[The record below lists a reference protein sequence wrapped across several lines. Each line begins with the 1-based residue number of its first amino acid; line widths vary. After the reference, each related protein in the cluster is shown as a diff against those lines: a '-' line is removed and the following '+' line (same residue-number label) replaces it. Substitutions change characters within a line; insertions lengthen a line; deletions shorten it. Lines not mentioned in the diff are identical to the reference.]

1 MAKRQKLPP
10 VERLLNRYSLARV
23 GSSAAV
29 IDTET
34 ARDGLPFLTV
44 AAFNQLYRH
53 WPKIRDIPVTT
64 LWATDPRR
72 QVFEKGVTFDPGG
85 REKKG
90 TYNLWKG
97 FSILP
102 IEGDCSVFIDFL
114 WRDICGEDDENFQYL
129 VSYFAHLVQ
138 FPGDKP
144 GVALVLKGFKGV
156 GKDTAIL
163 LVRALVGTH
172 FAYGTCTEDILGKF
186 NTLLAQALLVH
197 LEEATWGGDTRAAKK
212 FQGLITSETIRV
224 EPKGIDAYTTPN
236 FARFLLST
244 NDEWAVP
251 AGGDD
256 ERRYAIIGTPR
267 HWVDDGTRDEAWK
280 QHKIGYF
287 KRIHAAI
294 KAPDILAAWMHYLCH
309 WKRTDG
315 LDLPTAVRIPPRNA
329 ALAEQ
334 KESGFSGVDGF
345 WFDVLTKGSFAEDL
359 AWNDKNPLSIT
370 MNEIIENLKGWHRGR
385 KGERNL
391 PSAKSIG
398 KTLAKIAPSV
408 SKDRATSG
416 ARDYYYALPPITVA
430 REEFAQ
436 AQGIAFDHLFD
447 EDAQTERDV
456 FKLV

>member
-1 MAKRQKLPP
+1 MPKGKKKSP
-10 VERLLNRYSLARV
+10 VNLLINRYYLARV

-34 ARDGLPFLTV
+34 AQDGLPFLTET
-44 AAFNQLYRH
+44 ALRQLHRH
-53 WPKIRDIPVTT
+53 WPLVGNISVIT

-72 QVFEKGVTFDPGG
+72 KVFEKGVTFNPRGD
-85 REKKG
+85 EKKG
-90 TYNLWKG
+90 IFNLWKG
-97 FSILP
+97 FP
-102 IEGDCSVFIDFL
+102 IPPVEGNCSVFIDFL
-114 WRDICGEDDENFQYL
+114 WHDICGENEENFQFL
-129 VSYFAHLVQ
+129 LTFFAHLVQ
-138 FPGDKP
+138 CPGDKP

-163 LVRALVGTH
+163 LLRALVGIH
-172 FAYGTCTEDILGKF
+172 FAYATCTEDILSKF

-244 NDEWAVP
+244 NDDWAVP

-256 ERRYAIIGTPR
+256 ERRYGIIETPR
-267 HWVDDGTRDEAWK
+267 HWVDDGTRDDAWK
-280 QHKIGYF
+280 RAKILHF
-287 KRIHAAI
+287 KRVHTAI
-294 KAPDILAAWMHYLCH
+294 RDPETLSAWMHYLSH
-309 WKRTDG
+309 WKRVDG

-334 KESGFSGVDGF
+334 KESGFSGMDGF
-345 WFDVLTKGSFAEDL
+345 WFDALTKGKFPEGY
-359 AWNDKNPLSIT
+359 AWDDETSPQLSMDQISAY
-370 MNEIIENLKGWHRGR
+370 LKSWQHRR

-398 KTLAKIAPSV
+398 KVLAKIAPSIA
-408 SKDRATSG
+408 KERETSG
-416 ARDYYYALPPITVA
+416 CRDYYYALPPITVA
-430 REEFAQ
+430 REEFAR
-436 AQGIAFDHLFD
+436 AQGISFDDLFD
-447 EDAQTERDV
+447 EDAQMDRAI
-456 FKLV
+456 FLLI

>member
-1 MAKRQKLPP
+1 MAKRKKKSP
-10 VERLLNRYSLARV
+10 VARLLDRYFLARV

-34 ARDGLPFLTV
+34 ARDGLPFLTE
-44 AAFNQLYRH
+44 AAFKQLHRH
-53 WPKIRDIPVTT
+53 WPPIGNTYVTT

-85 REKKG
+85 TEKTG
-90 TYNLWKG
+90 VYNLWKG
-97 FSILP
+97 FPILP
-102 IEGDCSVFIDFL
+102 VEGDCSEFIDFL

-129 VSYFAHLVQ
+129 LTFFAHLVQ
-138 FPGDKP
+138 YPGDKP
-144 GVALVLKGFKGV
+144 GVALVLKGLKGV

-163 LVRALVGTH
+163 LLRALVGIH

-236 FARFLLST
+236 FARFLIST

-256 ERRYAIIGTPR
+256 ERRYAIIETPR
-267 HWVDDGTRDEAWK
+267 HWVDDGARDEAWK
-280 QHKIGYF
+280 QDKIRHF
-287 KRIHAAI
+287 KGIHTAL
-294 KAPDILAAWMHYLCH
+294 KDPPTLAAWMHYLCH
-309 WKRTDG
+309 WKRADG
-315 LDLPTAVRIPPRNA
+315 LDIPTAVRIPPRNA

-334 KESGFSGVDGF
+334 KESGFSGMDGF
-345 WFDVLTKGSFAEDL
+345 WFDALTKGSFAEDL
-359 AWNDKNPLSIT
+359 VWNDKKPLSVS
-370 MNEIIENLKGWHRGR
+370 MDEIMRNLKFWHLGR

-408 SKDRATSG
+408 SKDRETSG
-416 ARDYYYALPPITVA
+416 SRDYYYALPPITVA
-430 REEFAQ
+430 REEFAR
-436 AQGIAFDHLFD
+436 AKGISFDHLFD
-447 EDAQTERDV
+447 KGAQTDRDI
-456 FKLV
+456 FHLV